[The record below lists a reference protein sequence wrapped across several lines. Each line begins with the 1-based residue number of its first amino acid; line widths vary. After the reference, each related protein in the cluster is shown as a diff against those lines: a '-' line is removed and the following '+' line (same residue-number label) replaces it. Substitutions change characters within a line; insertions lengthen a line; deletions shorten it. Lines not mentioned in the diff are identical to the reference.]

1 MANNIQEKK
10 NVNYSLQKT
19 DAASEKTTLLQAIQK
34 LLPLMKGEGRT
45 ASFAFIAIIF
55 SSLSNLLAPI
65 IIGRS
70 VDSYIAVKNLGGLMH
85 AAELLFVIYLVGLG
99 AQYYQTITMGGVGRR
114 VLYNL
119 RNALF
124 TKLQNLPVA
133 FFNQNKAGDLISR
146 INSDTDKLNQFFAQA
161 LMQFLGNVFLII
173 GAGIFLLSLNI
184 KLGLA
189 ALAPAI
195 VVLGITQLI
204 SPWVKRVTL
213 TSLRTLGSMS
223 AEVSESL
230 NNFRVIA
237 AFNRLDYFT
246 EKFNQ
251 ANQTNYRA
259 AVTAGI
265 AQNIFTPIYSFA
277 ATLGQLIVIA
287 YGLYL
292 ISHGA
297 LTLGLLIGFLL
308 YVNSFYQ
315 PLRQLA
321 AIWSSLQLAI
331 AALDR
336 IGEVLNL
343 QSNMG
348 QVTAT
353 DASSDTSILAFKNV
367 GFSYPPEAGSDLPG
381 KEVLRD
387 ASLTLEKGKTY
398 ALVGPTGGGKTTT
411 ASLMARLYDPTKG
424 TITLS
429 GKDIRSYSN
438 EERAQKI
445 GFILQEPFLFTG
457 TIGENIKYGNSKY
470 QTYTNEQLLEVL
482 TKQGL
487 SKLLSRFEQGLDTKV
502 AASTDAISLGQKQL
516 IAFMRAVLREP
527 ELLIL
532 DEATANIDTVT
543 EQLLEE
549 ILQKL
554 PASTTRVI
562 IAHRLN
568 TIENA
573 DEIFFVNGSEIT
585 PAGDMEHA
593 VEMLL
598 QGKRGS

>member
-1 MANNIQEKK
+1 
-10 NVNYSLQKT
+10 L
-19 DAASEKTTLLQAIQK
+19 
-34 LLPLMKGEGRT
+34 
-45 ASFAFIAIIF
+45 IF
-55 SSLSNLLAPI
+55 
-65 IIGRS
+65 
-70 VDSYIAVKNLGGLMH
+70 
-85 AAELLFVIYLVGLG
+85 
-99 AQYYQTITMGGVGRR
+99 
-114 VLYNL
+114 
-119 RNALF
+119 
-124 TKLQNLPVA
+124 
-133 FFNQNKAGDLISR
+133 
-146 INSDTDKLNQFFAQA
+146 
-161 LMQFLGNVFLII
+161 
-173 GAGIFLLSLNI
+173 GAGIFLLVLNV

-195 VVLGITQLI
+195 VVLVITQFL

-213 TSLRTLGSMS
+213 VSLRTLGAMS

-246 EKFNQ
+246 EKFNE

-265 AQNIFTPIYSFA
+265 AQNIFTPIYTFA
-277 ATLGQLIVIA
+277 STLAQLIVVA

-308 YVNSFYQ
+308 YANSFYQ

-321 AIWSSLQLAI
+321 AIWSSLQTAI

-343 QSNMG
+343 HSNMAVMKTSG
-348 QVTAT
+348 TPAG
-353 DASSDTSILAFKNV
+353 ANSILTFSDV
-367 GFSYPPEAGSDLPG
+367 GFTYPEG
-381 KEVLRD
+381 KEVLRT
-387 ASLTLEKGKTY
+387 ANLNLEKGKTY

-411 ASLMARLYDPTKG
+411 ASLMARLLDPTEG
-424 TITLS
+424 TVALA
-429 GKDIRSYSN
+429 GRDIRSYSAD
-438 EERAQKI
+438 ERAQKI

-457 TIGENIKYGNSKY
+457 TIGSNIIYGNAKY
-470 QTYTNEQLLEVL
+470 ATYTNEQLLEVL
-482 TKQGL
+482 RSQGL
-487 SKLLSRFEQGLDTKV
+487 DKLLGRFEQGLDTKITT
-502 AASTDAISLGQKQL
+502 STDAISLGQKQL

-549 ILQKL
+549 ILEKL

-568 TIENA
+568 TIESA
-573 DEIFFVNGSEIT
+573 DEIYFVNGGEIIL
-585 PAGDMEHA
+585 AGDMEHA

-598 QGKRGS
+598 HQKRGS

>member
-1 MANNIQEKK
+1 MPKDTTPKA
-10 NVNYSLQKT
+10 VNYSLQKT
-19 DAASEKTTLLQAIQK
+19 DAAAEKTTLLQAIKK
-34 LLPLMKGEGRT
+34 LIPLMKGEGRN
-45 ASFAFIAIIF
+45 ASLAFVAIIL
-55 SSLSNLLAPI
+55 SSVSNLLGPI
-65 IIGRS
+65 IIGRA
-70 VDSYIAVKNLGGLMH
+70 VDSYITAKNLSGLLH
-85 AAELLFVIYLVGLG
+85 ATELLFVIYLAGLG
-99 AQYYQTITMGGVGRR
+99 AQYFQTITMGGVGRR

-119 RNALF
+119 RSSLF
-124 TKLQNLPVA
+124 AKLQELPVA

-146 INSDTDKLNQFFAQA
+146 INNDTDKLNQFFAQA
-161 LMQFLGNVFLII
+161 LMQFLGNIFLIA
-173 GAGIFLLSLNI
+173 GAGIFLVSLNWN
-184 KLGLA
+184 LGLA
-189 ALAPAI
+189 ALVPALI
-195 VVLGITQLI
+195 VLVITQFI
-204 SPWVKRVTL
+204 SPWVKRTTL
-213 TSLRTLGSMS
+213 LSLRTLGSMS

-246 EKFNQ
+246 EKFNE

-265 AQNIFTPIYSFA
+265 AQNIFTPIYTFA
-277 ATLGQLIVIA
+277 STLAQLIVVA

-308 YVNSFYQ
+308 YANSFYQ

-321 AIWSSLQLAI
+321 AIWSSLQTAI

-343 QSNMG
+343 HSNMTVMKTSG
-348 QVTAT
+348 TTAGT
-353 DASSDTSILAFKNV
+353 NSILTFSDV
-367 GFSYPPEAGSDLPG
+367 GFTYPEG
-381 KEVLRD
+381 KEVLRT
-387 ASLTLEKGKTY
+387 ANLNLEKGKTY

-411 ASLMARLYDPTKG
+411 ASLMARLFDPTEG
-424 TITLS
+424 TVALA
-429 GKDIRSYSN
+429 GRDIRSYSAD
-438 EERAQKI
+438 ERAQKI

-457 TIGENIKYGNSKY
+457 TIGSNIIYGNAKY
-470 QTYTNEQLLEVL
+470 ATYTNEQLLEVL
-482 TKQGL
+482 RSQGL
-487 SKLLSRFEQGLDTKV
+487 DKLLGRFEQGLDTKITT
-502 AASTDAISLGQKQL
+502 STDAISLGQKQL

-549 ILQKL
+549 ILEKL

-568 TIENA
+568 TIESA
-573 DEIFFVNGSEIT
+573 DEIYFVNGGEIIL
-585 PAGDMEHA
+585 AGDMEHA

-598 QGKRGS
+598 HQKRGS

>member
-1 MANNIQEKK
+1 
-10 NVNYSLQKT
+10 
-19 DAASEKTTLLQAIQK
+19 
-34 LLPLMKGEGRT
+34 MKGEGRA
-45 ASFAFIAIIF
+45 ASFAFVAIIL

-65 IIGRS
+65 IIGRA
-70 VDSYIAVKNLGGLMH
+70 VDSYIAAKNLTGLLH
-85 AAELLFVIYLVGLG
+85 ATELLLVIYLIGLG

-119 RNALF
+119 RASLF
-124 TKLQNLPVA
+124 GKLQDLPVA

-161 LMQFLGNVFLII
+161 LMQFLGNVFLIV
-173 GAGIFLLSLNI
+173 GAGLFLVSLNY

-189 ALAPAI
+189 ALVPA
-195 VVLGITQLI
+195 VLVLGITQVI
-204 SPWVKRVTL
+204 SPWVKRSTL
-213 TSLRTLGSMS
+213 KSLRTLGAMS

-246 EKFNQ
+246 EKFNE
-251 ANQTNYRA
+251 ANQSNYRA
-259 AVTAGI
+259 QVKAGI
-265 AQNIFTPIYSFA
+265 AQNIFTPIYTFASTLAQLVVISF
-277 ATLGQLIVIA
+277 
-287 YGLYL
+287 GLYL
-292 ISHGA
+292 ITHGA
-297 LTLGLLIGFLL
+297 MTLGLLIGFLL
-308 YVNSFYQ
+308 YANSFYQ

-343 QSNMG
+343 QSNMEIV
-348 QVTAT
+348 VTGTTNAQNN
-353 DASSDTSILAFKNV
+353 SILAFNDV
-367 GFSYPPEAGSDLPG
+367 GFIYPEG
-381 KEVLRD
+381 KEVLRN
-387 ASLTLEKGKTY
+387 ATLNLSRGKTY

-411 ASLMARLYDPTKG
+411 ASLMARLFDPTDG
-424 TITLS
+424 VVTLN
-429 GKDIRSYSN
+429 GRDIRSYTAES
-438 EERAQKI
+438 RAQKI

-457 TIGENIKYGNSKY
+457 TIGANIIYGNDKY
-470 QTYTNEQLLEVL
+470 QNYTNEQLLTVL
-482 TKQGL
+482 EKQGHT
-487 SKLLSRFEQGLDTKV
+487 KLLQRFEQGLETPIT
-502 AASTDAISLGQKQL
+502 SSSDAISLGQKQL

-543 EQLLEE
+543 EQMLEE
-549 ILQKL
+549 ILEKL
-554 PASTTRVI
+554 PKETTRVI

-573 DEIFFVNGSEIT
+573 DEIFFVNGGEIT

-598 QGKRGS
+598 HQKRGS

>member
-1 MANNIQEKK
+1 MPNN
-10 NVNYSLQKT
+10 VPTNYSLKKT

-34 LLPLMKGEGRT
+34 LLPLMKGEGRN
-45 ASFAFIAIIF
+45 ASFAFVAILL
-55 SSLSNLLAPI
+55 SSLSSLLAPI
-65 IIGRS
+65 IIGRA
-70 VDSYIAVKNLGGLMH
+70 VDSYIAVKNFGGLMH
-85 AAELLFVIYLVGLG
+85 ATELLLAIYLVGLA

-124 TKLQNLPVA
+124 TKLQELPVA

-146 INSDTDKLNQFFAQA
+146 INNDTDKLNQFFAQA
-161 LMQFLGNVFLII
+161 LMQFLGNIFLIF
-173 GAGIFLLSLNI
+173 GAGIFLLVLNI

-189 ALAPAI
+189 ALVPA
-195 VVLGITQLI
+195 VLVLGITQLI

-213 TSLRTLGSMS
+213 VSLRTLGNMS

-230 NNFRVIA
+230 SNFRVIA

-246 EKFNQ
+246 EKFNE

-259 AVTAGI
+259 AVAAGI
-265 AQNIFTPIYSFA
+265 AQNVFTPIYTFA
-277 ATLGQLIVIA
+277 STLAQLIVVS
-287 YGLYL
+287 YGIYL
-292 ISHGA
+292 ISHGV

-308 YVNSFYQ
+308 YANSFYQ

-343 QSNMG
+343 KSNVG
-348 QVTAT
+348 VVSTSGATA
-353 DASSDTSILAFKNV
+353 DSRSILAFEDV
-367 GFSYPPEAGSDLPG
+367 GFTYPEG
-381 KEVLRD
+381 KEVLHN
-387 ASLTLEKGKTY
+387 ATLNLDKGKTY

-411 ASLMARLYDPTKG
+411 ASLMARLFDPTKG
-424 TITLS
+424 TITLL
-429 GKDIRSYSN
+429 GRDLRSYTP

-445 GFILQEPFLFTG
+445 GFIPQEPFLFTG
-457 TIGENIKYGNSKY
+457 TIGDNIIYSNATYAG
-470 QTYTNEQLLEVL
+470 YTNEQLLEAL
-482 TKQGL
+482 KRQGL
-487 SKLLSRFEQGLDTKV
+487 EKLLGRFEQGLDTKV
-502 AASTDAISLGQKQL
+502 TTSSDAISLGQKQL

-549 ILQKL
+549 ILKKL
-554 PASTTRVI
+554 PKETTRVI

-573 DEIFFVNGSEIT
+573 DEIFFVNGGEIT
-585 PAGDMEHA
+585 PAGDLEHA

-598 QGKRGS
+598 HQKRGS